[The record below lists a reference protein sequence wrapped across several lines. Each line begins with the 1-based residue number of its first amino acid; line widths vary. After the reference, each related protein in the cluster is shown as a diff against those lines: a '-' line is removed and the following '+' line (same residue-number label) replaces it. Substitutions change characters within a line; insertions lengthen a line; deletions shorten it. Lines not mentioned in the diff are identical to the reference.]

1 MTALKTSATEQQP
14 KTAVAGK
21 GRGSRLTE
29 NRVKAERIR
38 PWIDPEERVT
48 VDFEDASGLN
58 AEVLACSDHV
68 VKLGLETRFPHY
80 RQKFVVPLGHVT
92 VSEDP
97 SRYTRSPQRP
107 LQYGRLWLT
116 IDKKRPPVM

>member
-1 MTALKTSATEQQP
+1 MTAFNASIPEERSKTDVRGHASR
-14 KTAVAGK
+14 VA
-21 GRGSRLTE
+21 E
-29 NRVKAERIR
+29 NRAKAERIR
-38 PWIDPEERVT
+38 PWVHPEERVT
-48 VDFEDASGLN
+48 VDFQDASGLS

-92 VSEDP
+92 VSEDYT
-97 SRYTRSPQRP
+97 RYTRNPHRP

-116 IDKKRPPVM
+116 IDKKCPPIM